1 MGSPALQVNGPAM
14 AEGYQRQRPEI
25 SPASTYLI
33 KPIAIERDEL
43 SSLPEEVMNT
53 MSTMQLRP
61 QLAVATACAVDSVQ
75 SRLINSGIRITR
87 GEDRQDHTGVIV

>member
-1 MGSPALQVNGPAM
+1 M

-33 KPIAIERDEL
+33 EPIAIKRDEL

-53 MSTMQLRP
+53 MSTVQLRP
-61 QLAVATACAVDSVQ
+61 QLAVATACAVDCSAVNVEKSWQ
-75 SRLINSGIRITR
+75 SGYSR
-87 GEDRQDHTGVIV
+87 EYRQDHTGVIV